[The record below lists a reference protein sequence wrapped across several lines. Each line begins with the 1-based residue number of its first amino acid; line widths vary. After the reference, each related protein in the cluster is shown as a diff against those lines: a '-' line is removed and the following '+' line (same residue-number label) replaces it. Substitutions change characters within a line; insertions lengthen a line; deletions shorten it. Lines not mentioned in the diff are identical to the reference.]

1 MRCSD
6 IFARD
11 LAWHISGHC
20 FRLMWAVTMR
30 RGSRQVK
37 SILNYIDGQ
46 FVRGKREFADANPA
60 DGSIIAQ
67 VTEADQGQ
75 VDDAVQAARKA
86 SSDEWGKLGVR
97 ERAARLHKVADGIEA
112 RFDCFVAAEV
122 ADTGKPISLASRL
135 DVPRAAANCR
145 AFADLI
151 KTASLESFQTE
162 TPDGQTALNYAVRK
176 PLGVVGIITPWNLPL
191 LLLTWKVAPAL
202 ACGNTVVVK
211 PSEETPA
218 TATLLAEV
226 MEAAGI
232 PDGVYNVVH
241 GFGPNSAGEFLTRHP
256 DVNAVTFTGE
266 SQTGAAIMKT
276 AAASVKPVSFEL
288 GGKNAAIVFADCD
301 FDDAA
306 SGVAEAVF
314 LNTGQVCLCT
324 ERVYV
329 ERAIFDRFV
338 DALEKKAGRLHIGS
352 PLEKS
357 TELGPLISAQHRE
370 KVLSYYRLAREEGAT
385 IVTGGGVPHFG
396 NELDNGFYVQP
407 TIYTGLAESARC
419 VKEEI
424 FGPVCHIAPFDT
436 EEEAVSLANE
446 TKYGLAASIW
456 TTNLKRGHRVAQQM
470 NVGITW
476 VNCWFLRD
484 LRTPFGGVG
493 LSGIGREGG
502 MHSLNF
508 YSELNNVCVCL

>member
-1 MRCSD
+1 
-6 IFARD
+6 
-11 LAWHISGHC
+11 
-20 FRLMWAVTMR
+20 MR
-30 RGSRQVK
+30 RGSRQLK
-37 SILNYIDGQ
+37 SILNYVDGQ
-46 FVRGKREFADANPA
+46 FVRGKREFADVNPA
-60 DGSIIAQ
+60 DGSVIAQ
-67 VTEADQGQ
+67 VSEADQDL
-75 VDDAVQAARKA
+75 VDDAVRAARKA
-86 SSDEWGKLGVR
+86 LRGEWGRLAIR
-97 ERAARLHKVADGIEA
+97 ERAALLYRVADAIDV
-112 RFDCFVAAEV
+112 RFDCLVAAEV
-122 ADTGKPISLASRL
+122 ADTGKPVALASRL
-135 DVPRAAANCR
+135 DVPRAAANFR

-151 KTASLESFQTE
+151 KTASMESFQTD
-162 TPDGQTALNYAVRK
+162 TPDGKSALNYAVRK

-226 MEAAGI
+226 MKEAGI

-241 GFGPNSAGEFLTRHP
+241 GFGPNSAGEFLTQHP

-276 AAASVKPVSFEL
+276 VAASVKPVSFEL
-288 GGKNAAIVFADCD
+288 GGKNAAVIFADCD
-301 FDDAA
+301 FEEAVNGISD
-306 SGVAEAVF
+306 AVF
-314 LNTGQVCLCT
+314 LNTGQVCLCA

-329 ERAIFDRFV
+329 ERAIYDRFV
-338 DALEKKAGRLHIGS
+338 DALKRKAESLRMGS

-357 TELGPLISAQHRE
+357 TDLGPLISSQHRD

-385 IVTGGGVPHFG
+385 LVTGGGTPTFG
-396 NELDNGFYVQP
+396 NDLDKGFYVQP
-407 TIYTGLAESARC
+407 TIYTGLSESARC

-424 FGPVCHIAPFDT
+424 FGPICHIAPFDT
-436 EEEAVSLANE
+436 EEEAVNMAND

-508 YSELNNVCVCL
+508 YSELNNICIRL

>member
-1 MRCSD
+1 M
-6 IFARD
+6 
-11 LAWHISGHC
+11 
-20 FRLMWAVTMR
+20 
-30 RGSRQVK
+30 K

-46 FVRGKREFADANPA
+46 FVRGQRDFADVNPA
-60 DGSIIAQ
+60 DGQVIAQ
-67 VTEADQGQ
+67 VAEADEELI
-75 VDDAVQAARKA
+75 DNAVRAARKA
-86 SSDEWGKLGVR
+86 LSGEWGKLGVR
-97 ERAARLHKVADGIEA
+97 ERAACLHKIADGIEE
-112 RFDCFVAAEV
+112 RFDCFLAAEI

-135 DVPRAAANCR
+135 DVPRAIANFR

-151 KTASLESFQTE
+151 KTTGLESFQTD
-162 TPDGQTALNYAVRK
+162 TPDGKTALNYAVRK

-226 MEAAGI
+226 MDKAGV
-232 PDGVYNVVH
+232 PRGVYNVVH
-241 GFGPNSAGEFLTRHP
+241 GFGPNSAGEFLAQHP

-276 AAASVKPVSFEL
+276 VAASVKPVSFEL
-288 GGKNAAIVFADCD
+288 GGKNATIVFGDCD
-301 FDDAA
+301 FDDAV
-306 SGVAEAVF
+306 SGVAEAAF

-329 ERAIFDRFV
+329 ERPMFERFV
-338 DALEKKAGRLHIGS
+338 EVLKKKAECLHLGS
-352 PLEKS
+352 PLEK
-357 TELGPLISAQHRE
+357 TTDLGPLISAQHRK
-370 KVLSYYRLAREEGAT
+370 KVLSYYKLAQEEGANT
-385 IVTGGGVPHFG
+385 ITGGGVPQFASP
-396 NELDNGFYVQP
+396 LDEGFYIQP
-407 TIYTGLAESARC
+407 TIYTGLRESARC

-424 FGPVCHIAPFDT
+424 FGPVCHVAPFDA
-436 EEEAVSLANE
+436 EEEAVRMAND

-470 NVGITW
+470 NTGITW

-502 MHSLNF
+502 LHSLNF
-508 YSELNNVCVCL
+508 YSELNNICIRM

>member
-1 MRCSD
+1 M
-6 IFARD
+6 
-11 LAWHISGHC
+11 
-20 FRLMWAVTMR
+20 
-30 RGSRQVK
+30 
-37 SILNYIDGQ
+37 
-46 FVRGKREFADANPA
+46 NPA
-60 DGSIIAQ
+60 DGSLIAQ
-67 VTEADQGQ
+67 VSEADKHL

-86 SSDEWGKLGVR
+86 LRGDWGQFSIR
-97 ERAARLHKVADGIEA
+97 ERAGLLQRVAEGIER
-112 RFDCFVAAEV
+112 RFDRFVAAEV
-122 ADTGKPISLASRL
+122 SDTGKPVSLAARL
-135 DVPRAAANCR
+135 DVPRAAANFR

-151 KTASLESFQTE
+151 KTAGVESFQTE
-162 TPDGQTALNYAVRK
+162 TPDGKNALNYAIRK
-176 PLGVVGIITPWNLPL
+176 PLGVIGVIIPWNLPL

-226 MEAAGI
+226 TKEAGI

-241 GFGPNSAGEFLTRHP
+241 GFGPNSAGEFLTQHR

-266 SQTGAAIMKT
+266 SQTGAAIMRT
-276 AAASVKPVSFEL
+276 VAASVKPVSFEL

-301 FDDAA
+301 FE
-306 SGVAEAVF
+306 EAVNGISESVF
-314 LNTGQVCLCT
+314 LNTGQVCLCA
-324 ERVYV
+324 ERLYV
-329 ERAIFDRFV
+329 ERKICDRFV
-338 DALEKKAGRLHIGS
+338 EALKQKAEGLRVGS
-352 PLEKS
+352 PLDN
-357 TELGPLISAQHRE
+357 TTDLGPLISAQHRD
-370 KVLSYYRLAREEGAT
+370 KVLSFYRLALDEGAT
-385 IVTGGGVPHFG
+385 LVTGGSIPEFG
-396 NELDNGFYVQP
+396 NALDQGFYVQP
-407 TIYTGLAESARC
+407 TIYTGLPESARC

-436 EEEAVSLANE
+436 EDEAIYMAND

-456 TTNLKRGHRVAQQM
+456 TTNLKCGHRVAQQM

-508 YSELNNVCVCL
+508 YSELNNICIRL

>member
-1 MRCSD
+1 M
-6 IFARD
+6 
-11 LAWHISGHC
+11 
-20 FRLMWAVTMR
+20 
-30 RGSRQVK
+30 K
-37 SILNYIDGQ
+37 SILNYIAGQ
-46 FVRGKREFADANPA
+46 FVRGNREFADVNPA
-60 DGSIIAQ
+60 DGSVIAQ

-75 VDDAVQAARKA
+75 VDDAVGAARQA
-86 SSDEWGKLGVR
+86 LGGEWGRFGVR
-97 ERAARLHKVADGIEA
+97 ERAARLHRVADAIEK
-112 RFDCFVAAEV
+112 RFECFLAAEV
-122 ADTGKPISLASRL
+122 ADTGKPLALASKL
-135 DVPRAAANCR
+135 DVPRAAANFR

-151 KTASLESFQTE
+151 KTAGLESFQTE
-162 TPDGQTALNYAVRK
+162 TPDGKSALNYAIRK

-202 ACGNTVVVK
+202 ACGNSVVVK

-218 TATLLAEV
+218 TATLLAEA
-226 MEAAGI
+226 MKEAGI

-241 GFGPNSAGEFLTRHP
+241 GFGPDSAGEFLTKHP

-276 AAASVKPVSFEL
+276 VAASVKPVSFEL

-301 FDDAA
+301 FAETVNGI
-306 SGVAEAVF
+306 SEAVF
-314 LNTGQVCLCT
+314 LNTGQVCLCA

-329 ERAIFDRFV
+329 ERSIFDGFV
-338 DALEKKAGRLHIGS
+338 EALKRKAESLRIGS
-352 PLEKS
+352 PLDNA
-357 TELGPLISAQHRE
+357 TDMGPLISSQHRE
-370 KVLSYYRLAREEGAT
+370 KVLSYYRLARDEGAT
-385 IVTGGGVPHFG
+385 VVTGGGVPEFG
-396 NELDNGFYVQP
+396 NALDKGFYVQP
-407 TIYTGLAESARC
+407 TIYTGLPESARC

-436 EEEAVSLANE
+436 EEEAVHMAND

-470 NVGITW
+470 NAGITW

-508 YSELNNVCVCL
+508 YSELNNICIRL

>member
-1 MRCSD
+1 M
-6 IFARD
+6 
-11 LAWHISGHC
+11 
-20 FRLMWAVTMR
+20 
-30 RGSRQVK
+30 K

-46 FVRGKREFADANPA
+46 FVRGPREFTDVNPA
-60 DGSIIAQ
+60 DGRVIAQ
-67 VTEADQGQ
+67 VSEADQTL
-75 VDDAVQAARKA
+75 VDDAVRAARNA
-86 SSDEWGKLGVR
+86 LGGAWGKTSVR
-97 ERAARLHKVADGIEA
+97 ERASLLHKVADAIEA
-112 RFDCFVAAEV
+112 RFDSFVEAEV
-122 ADTGKPISLASRL
+122 ADTGKPIALVSRL
-135 DVPRAAANCR
+135 DIPRAAASFR
-145 AFADLI
+145 AFADLL
-151 KTASLESFQTE
+151 KGAGLESFQTE
-162 TPDGQTALNYAVRK
+162 TPDGKCALNYAVRK
-176 PLGVVGIITPWNLPL
+176 PLGVVGVITPWNLPL

-226 MEAAGI
+226 IRTAGI

-241 GFGPNSAGEFLTRHP
+241 GFGENSAGEYLTQHP
-256 DVNAVTFTGE
+256 DVNALTFTGE

-288 GGKNAAIVFADCD
+288 GGKNAAIVFADCE
-301 FDDAA
+301 FEDAA
-306 SGVAEAVF
+306 NGVAEAVF

-324 ERVYV
+324 ERIYV
-329 ERAIFDRFV
+329 ERTIFDRFV
-338 DALEKKAGRLHIGS
+338 GALKRKAETLHIGS
-352 PLEKS
+352 PSDKD
-357 TELGPLISAQHRE
+357 TDLGPLISAQHRQ
-370 KVLSYYRLAREEGAT
+370 KVLSYYRLASEEGAT
-385 IVTGGGVPHFG
+385 LVSGGGIPQFG
-396 NELDNGFYVQP
+396 SALDGGFYVQP
-407 TIYTGLAESARC
+407 TIYTGLPESARC

-424 FGPVCHIAPFDT
+424 FGPVCHVAPFDT
-436 EEEAVSLANE
+436 EEEAIAKAND

-508 YSELNNVCVCL
+508 YSELNNICIRL